1 MRLNKIIILILLLS
15 VALSQ
20 SKNTFNGFLDFN
32 YISRTSD
39 GSIINL
45 PYRLFSLRID
55 HENEDIL
62 IKSSFAIEHK
72 IREETHF
79 LSNESPSDFNLDL
92 RELYLQLFTSWGE
105 LKIGKMIHTWGN
117 VDENSPIDIVSP
129 YDYYFTFDSGTDKK
143 MGIFSSA
150 LDIYA
155 NNYKLGLLFLP
166 FTILTGPLKKK
177 MIFQ

>member
-1 MRLNKIIILILLLS
+1 MRLNKIIILILLLN

-62 IKSSFAIEHK
+62 IKSNLAIEHK

-79 LSNESPSDFNLDL
+79 LFNESPSDFNLDL

-105 LKIGKMIHTWGN
+105 LKIGKI
-117 VDENSPIDIVSP
+117 
-129 YDYYFTFDSGTDKK
+129 
-143 MGIFSSA
+143 
-150 LDIYA
+150 
-155 NNYKLGLLFLP
+155 LLN
-166 FTILTGPLKKK
+166 
-177 MIFQ
+177 